1 MRFRY
6 VDDSSLSR
14 KAWDDLPAMAAQS
27 GEDELRVLVEC
38 LKNSLSGH
46 DRNKQKEAELVSPT
60 STELS
65 GFVSRMLKQPV
76 QVFKRTIY

>member
-1 MRFRY
+1 
-6 VDDSSLSR
+6 
-14 KAWDDLPAMAAQS
+14 MAAQS

-60 STELS
+60 ATDLELELDLCFETS
-65 GFVSRMLKQPV
+65 PDRCS
-76 QVFKRTIY
+76 

>member
-1 MRFRY
+1 
-6 VDDSSLSR
+6 
-14 KAWDDLPAMAAQS
+14 MAAQS

-60 STELS
+60 LTDPQTVAGLGSMILH
-65 GFVSRMLKQPV
+65 QPG
-76 QVFKRTIY
+76 QVFKRTVY